1 MFITSRVWK
10 ICGILVSRIPGNFW
24 AEKSDTGNST
34 RPGSEK
40 LRGRGKNDKEMEVL
54 KMTENGEMI

>member
-1 MFITSRVWK
+1 MWK

-54 KMTENGEMI
+54 KTTENGEMI